1 MPEKNS
7 VTRKWTLLPYPSF
20 HSSYV
25 DGLGVGSIIHCRAA
39 LGTHHIAACVH
50 GASWSCTLSSLQG
63 YLQWPYKHSLVVIC
77 GLPNTLGLPEGY

>member
-25 DGLGVGSIIHCRAA
+25 DGLGVGSIY
-39 LGTHHIAACVH
+39 T
-50 GASWSCTLSSLQG
+50 LQG
-63 YLQWPYKHSLVVIC
+63 CIRDPSHHSTRAWCILELHTKQPARLPAVALQAFFGRYLWTSKH
-77 GLPNTLGLPEGY
+77 LGPS